1 MPERCDWVT
10 DEYLK
15 KYHDSEWG
23 VPLHDDRKLFEFLIL
38 AGAQA
43 GLSWSLILRKRPA
56 YKKAFHNFNPSKVA
70 GFNVSDMNKLGK
82 NSGIIRNSLKIKS
95 AVNNARR
102 FLEIVDEFGSFDRYI
117 WGFVKNE
124 TIIHKYQKWKEIPSH
139 TAESANMRDDL
150 KKRGFT
156 FVGPTIC
163 YAFMQ
168 SAGMVND
175 HVMSCFRHKQ
185 VMCL

>member
-1 MPERCDWVT
+1 MPERCDWAA

-23 VPLHDDRKLFEFLIL
+23 VPLHDDKKLFEFLIL
-38 AGAQA
+38 DGAQA

-70 GFNVSDMNKLGK
+70 GFNASDMKKLEK

-124 TIIHKYQKWKEIPSH
+124 TIIHKYKKWKDIPSL
-139 TAESANMRDDL
+139 TAESTKMSGDL
-150 KKRGFT
+150 KNRGFT

-175 HVMSCFRHKQ
+175 HVISCFRHKQ

>member
-1 MPERCDWVT
+1 MPERCGWAA

-23 VPLHDDRKLFEFLIL
+23 VPLHDDKKLFEFIIL
-38 AGAQA
+38 DGAQA
-43 GLSWSLILRKRPA
+43 GLSWSLVLRKRPA
-56 YKKAFHNFNPSKVA
+56 YKRAFRNFNPSKMA
-70 GFNVSDMNKLGK
+70 GFNASDMKNLGK

-95 AVNNARR
+95 AINNARR

-124 TIIHKYQKWKEIPSH
+124 TIIHKYKKWKDIPSK
-139 TAESANMRDDL
+139 TAESTKMSGDL

-175 HVMSCFRHKQ
+175 HVISCFRHKQ
-185 VMCL
+185 VI

>member
-1 MPERCDWVT
+1 MPERCDWAT

-23 VPLHDDRKLFEFLIL
+23 VPLHDDKKLFEFLIL
-38 AGAQA
+38 DGAQA

-56 YKKAFHNFNPSKVA
+56 YKRAFHNFNPSKVA
-70 GFNVSDMNKLGK
+70 GFNASDMKKLEK

-124 TIIHKYQKWKEIPSH
+124 TIIHKYKKWKDIPSH
-139 TAESANMRDDL
+139 TTESTKMSDDL
-150 KKRGFT
+150 KNRGFT

-175 HVMSCFRHKQ
+175 HVISCFRHKQ
-185 VMCL
+185 VM

>member
-1 MPERCDWVT
+1 MPERCDWAT

-23 VPLHDDRKLFEFLIL
+23 VPLHDDKKLFEFLIL
-38 AGAQA
+38 DGAQA

-56 YKKAFHNFNPSKVA
+56 YKRAFHNFNPSKVA
-70 GFNVSDMNKLGK
+70 GFKASDMKKLEK

-102 FLEIVDEFGSFDRYI
+102 FLEVVDEFGSFDRYI
-117 WGFVKNE
+117 WGFVKNS
-124 TIIHKYQKWKEIPSH
+124 TIIHKYKKWKDIPSR
-139 TAESANMRDDL
+139 TVESTKMSDDL

-175 HVMSCFRHKQ
+175 HVISCFRHKQ
-185 VMCL
+185 VM

>member
-23 VPLHDDRKLFEFLIL
+23 VPLHDDKKLFEFLIL
-38 AGAQA
+38 DGAQA
-43 GLSWSLILRKRPA
+43 GLSWSLILRRRPA
-56 YKKAFHNFNPSKVA
+56 YKRAFHNFNPSKVA
-70 GFNVSDMNKLGK
+70 GFNASDMKKLEK
-82 NSGIIRNSLKIKS
+82 DSGIIRNSLKIKS

-124 TIIHKYQKWKEIPSH
+124 TIIHKYKKWKDIPSL
-139 TAESANMRDDL
+139 TAESTKMSGDL
-150 KKRGFT
+150 KNRGFT

-175 HVMSCFRHKQ
+175 HVISCFRHKQ

>member
-1 MPERCDWVT
+1 MPERCGWVT

-23 VPLHDDRKLFEFLIL
+23 VPLHDDKKLFEFIIL
-38 AGAQA
+38 DGAQA

-56 YKKAFHNFNPSKVA
+56 YKRAFRNFNPSKMA
-70 GFNVSDMNKLGK
+70 GFNASDVKRLGK

-124 TIIHKYQKWKEIPSH
+124 TIIHKYKKWKDIPSL
-139 TAESANMRDDL
+139 TAESTKMSGDL

-156 FVGPTIC
+156 FVGPIIC

-175 HVMSCFRHKQ
+175 HVISCFRHNQ
-185 VMCL
+185 VM

>member
-1 MPERCDWVT
+1 MPERCGWVT

-23 VPLHDDRKLFEFLIL
+23 VPLHDDKKLFEFIIL
-38 AGAQA
+38 DGAQA

-56 YKKAFHNFNPSKVA
+56 YKRAFHNFNPSKVA
-70 GFNVSDMNKLGK
+70 GFNASDMKKLEK
-82 NSGIIRNSLKIKS
+82 NSDIIRNSLKIKS

-102 FLEIVDEFGSFDRYI
+102 FLEIVDEFGSFNRYI

-124 TIIHKYQKWKEIPSH
+124 TIIHKYKKWKDIPSH
-139 TAESANMRDDL
+139 TTESTKMSGDL
-150 KKRGFT
+150 KNRGFT

-175 HVMSCFRHKQ
+175 HVISCFRHKQ
-185 VMCL
+185 VM

>member
-23 VPLHDDRKLFEFLIL
+23 VPLHDDKKLFEFIIL
-38 AGAQA
+38 DGAQA

-56 YKKAFHNFNPSKVA
+56 YKRAFHNFNPSKVA
-70 GFNVSDMNKLGK
+70 GFNASDMKKLEK

-102 FLEIVDEFGSFDRYI
+102 FLEVVDEFGSFDRYI

-124 TIIHKYQKWKEIPSH
+124 TIIHKYKKWKDIPSL
-139 TAESANMRDDL
+139 TAESTKMSGDL
-150 KKRGFT
+150 KNRGFT

-175 HVMSCFRHKQ
+175 HVISCFRHKQ
-185 VMCL
+185 VM

>member
-1 MPERCDWVT
+1 MPERCDWAT

-23 VPLHDDRKLFEFLIL
+23 VPLHDDKKLFEFIIL
-38 AGAQA
+38 DGAQA

-56 YKKAFHNFNPSKVA
+56 YKRAFHNFNPSKVA
-70 GFNVSDMNKLGK
+70 GFDASDMKKLEK

-124 TIIHKYQKWKEIPSH
+124 TIIHKYKKWKDIPSL
-139 TAESANMRDDL
+139 TAESTKMSGDL
-150 KKRGFT
+150 KNRGFT

-185 VMCL
+185 VM

>member
-1 MPERCDWVT
+1 M
-10 DEYLK
+10 
-15 KYHDSEWG
+15 
-23 VPLHDDRKLFEFLIL
+23 
-38 AGAQA
+38 
-43 GLSWSLILRKRPA
+43 
-56 YKKAFHNFNPSKVA
+56 A
-70 GFNVSDMNKLGK
+70 GFDASDVKRLGK

-124 TIIHKYQKWKEIPSH
+124 TIIHKYKKWKDIPSL
-139 TAESANMRDDL
+139 TAESTKMSGDL
-150 KKRGFT
+150 KNRGFT

-175 HVMSCFRHKQ
+175 HVISCFRHKQ
-185 VMCL
+185 VM

>member
-23 VPLHDDRKLFEFLIL
+23 VPLHDDKKLFEFIIL
-38 AGAQA
+38 DGAQA

-70 GFNVSDMNKLGK
+70 GFNASDMKKLGK
-82 NSGIIRNSLKIKS
+82 NGGIIRNSLKIKS

-124 TIIHKYQKWKEIPSH
+124 TIIHKYKKWKDIPSL
-139 TAESANMRDDL
+139 TAESTKMSGDL
-150 KKRGFT
+150 KNRGFT

-175 HVMSCFRHKQ
+175 HVISCFRHKQ

>member
-23 VPLHDDRKLFEFLIL
+23 VPLHDDKKLFEFLIL
-38 AGAQA
+38 DGAQA
-43 GLSWSLILRKRPA
+43 ALSWSLVLRKRPA
-56 YKKAFHNFNPSKVA
+56 YKRAFRNFNPSKMA
-70 GFNVSDMNKLGK
+70 GFDASDVKRLGK

-124 TIIHKYQKWKEIPSH
+124 TIIHKYKKWKDIPSH
-139 TAESANMRDDL
+139 TAESTKMSGDL

-175 HVMSCFRHKQ
+175 HVISCFRHKQ
-185 VMCL
+185 VM

>member
-23 VPLHDDRKLFEFLIL
+23 VPLHDDKKLFEFLIL
-38 AGAQA
+38 DGAQA
-43 GLSWSLILRKRPA
+43 GLSWSLILRKRSA
-56 YKKAFHNFNPSKVA
+56 YKRAFHNFNPLKVA
-70 GFNVSDMNKLGK
+70 GFNASDTNKLEK

-124 TIIHKYQKWKEIPSH
+124 TIIHKYKKWKDIPSH
-139 TAESANMRDDL
+139 TAESTKMSDDL

-175 HVMSCFRHKQ
+175 HVISCFRHKQ
-185 VMCL
+185 IM

>member
-1 MPERCDWVT
+1 MPYRCDWAA

-23 VPLHDDRKLFEFLIL
+23 VPLHDDKKLFEFLIL
-38 AGAQA
+38 DGAQA

-56 YKKAFHNFNPSKVA
+56 YKRAFHNFNPSKVA
-70 GFNVSDMNKLGK
+70 GFNASDMKKLGK

-102 FLEIVDEFGSFDRYI
+102 FLEVVDEFGSFDRYI

-124 TIIHKYQKWKEIPSH
+124 TIIHKYKKWKEIPSH
-139 TAESANMRDDL
+139 TAESAKMSDDL

-175 HVMSCFRHKQ
+175 HVISCFRHKQ
-185 VMCL
+185 VM

>member
-1 MPERCDWVT
+1 MPERCDWAA

-23 VPLHDDRKLFEFLIL
+23 VPLHDDKKLFEFIIL
-38 AGAQA
+38 DGAQA

-70 GFNVSDMNKLGK
+70 GFNASDMKKLGK

-124 TIIHKYQKWKEIPSH
+124 TIIHKYKKWKDIPSH
-139 TAESANMRDDL
+139 TAESTKMSDDL

>member
-1 MPERCDWVT
+1 MLERCDWAT

-23 VPLHDDRKLFEFLIL
+23 VPLHDDKKLFEFLIL
-38 AGAQA
+38 DGAQA

-56 YKKAFHNFNPSKVA
+56 YKRAFHNFNPSKVA
-70 GFNVSDMNKLGK
+70 GFNASDMKKLEK

-124 TIIHKYQKWKEIPSH
+124 TIIHKYKKWKDIPSH
-139 TAESANMRDDL
+139 TTESTKMSDDL
-150 KKRGFT
+150 KNRGFT

-175 HVMSCFRHKQ
+175 HVISCFRHKQ
-185 VMCL
+185 VM

>member
-23 VPLHDDRKLFEFLIL
+23 VPLHDDKKLFEFIIL
-38 AGAQA
+38 DGAQA

-56 YKKAFHNFNPSKVA
+56 YKRAFRNFNPSKVA
-70 GFNVSDMNKLGK
+70 GFNASDMKKLEK

-124 TIIHKYQKWKEIPSH
+124 TILHKYKKWKDIPSN
-139 TAESANMRDDL
+139 TAESTKMSDDL

-175 HVMSCFRHKQ
+175 HVISCFRHKQ
-185 VMCL
+185 VM